1 LTQAEMRD
9 DFSLKTKELLAKRVA
24 NRCSNPGCRQLTS
37 GPQEDPTKVVNIGV
51 AAHITAASTDGPR
64 FDPSLKPDQRRS
76 VKNGIWLCQS
86 CAKLVDNDAIRYGAD
101 VLCQWKGQTERSAAQ
116 ELEYRRSIDID
127 SDQVFVELERIM
139 SDLLAEMRKDLS
151 ENPLSREFVVLKKGW
166 SYWASGHELVYYF
179 EDHPQLGNKLRIL
192 LNHGLI
198 RDVTHTNVSRY
209 VISEKF
215 AEYLGAYGG

>member
-1 LTQAEMRD
+1 MRD

-24 NRCSNPGCRQLTS
+24 NRCSNPGCRQQTS

-64 FDPSLKPDQRRS
+64 FDPSLTPDQRRS

-86 CAKLVDNDAIRYGAD
+86 CAKLADNDQIRYGAD
-101 VLCQWKGQTERSAAQ
+101 VLCQWKVQAEKSAAQ
-116 ELEYRRSIDID
+116 ELEYRRSIDIN
-127 SDQVFVELERIM
+127 SYQVFVELERIM
-139 SDLLAEMRKDLS
+139 PDLLAEMRKDLT

-166 SYWASGHELVYYF
+166 SYNASGHELAYYF
-179 EDHPQLGNKLRIL
+179 EDHPQLENKLRIL

-198 RDVTHTNVSRY
+198 QDITHTNVSRY

-215 AEYLGAYGG
+215 AKHLGAYGG

>member
-1 LTQAEMRD
+1 MRD

-37 GPQEDPTKVVNIGV
+37 GPQEDPTKAVNIGV

-64 FDPSLKPDQRRS
+64 FDPSLTPDQRRS

-86 CAKLVDNDAIRYGAD
+86 CAKLVDNDPIRYGAD
-101 VLCQWKGQTERSAAQ
+101 GLRQWKVQAEKSAAQ

-127 SDQVFVELERIM
+127 SDQIFVEMERIIP
-139 SDLLAEMRKDLS
+139 DLLAEMRKDLT

-166 SYWASGHELVYYF
+166 SYRASGHELVYYF
-179 EDHPQLGNKLRIL
+179 EDHPQLENKLRIL
-192 LNHGLI
+192 LNNSLI
-198 RDVTHTNVSRY
+198 QDITHTNVSRY

-215 AEYLGAYGG
+215 ARYLGAYGG